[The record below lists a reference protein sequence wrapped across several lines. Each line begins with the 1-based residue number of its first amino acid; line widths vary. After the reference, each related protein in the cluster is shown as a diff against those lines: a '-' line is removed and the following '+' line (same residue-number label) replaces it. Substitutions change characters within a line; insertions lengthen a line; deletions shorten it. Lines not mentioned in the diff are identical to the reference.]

1 MTKQELLVIIE
12 DHLKEFNEK
21 ELLEFGKDLNELIK
35 EMTNPAYR
43 MKKEAEQAYEKTLA
57 ELPPE
62 QAEQLRETIKQY
74 IQSQVG
80 PEPEKPR
87 YNIDGKIIEY
97 SGKGRNNEI
106 YAYLSKQGWN
116 PNEKNPKKKKES
128 KDALLEKVRVKE

>member
-1 MTKQELLVIIE
+1 MTKQELLKMIE

-21 ELLEFGKDLNELIK
+21 ELLDFGKDLNELIK
-35 EMTNPAYR
+35 EMTNPSYR
-43 MKKEAEQAYEKTLA
+43 RKKEAEQEYEKILA
-57 ELPPE
+57 ELPHE
-62 QAEQLRETIKQY
+62 QAEQMRKTIEQY
-74 IQSQVG
+74 IQSQVE
-80 PEPEKPR
+80 PKPEKTR

-116 PNEKNPKKKKES
+116 PNEKNAKNKKES